1 VECLAGEDMAAFS
14 LQLLVVAVALAVEA
28 SEVEVQVEGVSAVL
42 EAEALVAAAQ
52 VADGKYEKVL
62 NSKALITVSAFF
74 ILPFNKA

>member
-1 VECLAGEDMAAFS
+1 
-14 LQLLVVAVALAVEA
+14 VEA